1 MYIYNQQF
9 FKKYSSSYKNI
20 LQIIISIKIMLIE
33 HFFLQNFLLYKSSP
47 RITHTKKTSQLLIC
61 CKNSF
66 WSLSLEI
73 FF

>member
-33 HFFLQNFLLYKSSP
+33 HFFFKIFYCINRALESHTLKKHHNF
-47 RITHTKKTSQLLIC
+47 
-61 CKNSF
+61 
-66 WSLSLEI
+66 
-73 FF
+73 